1 MPSQKD
7 LKRRIVSIEN
17 TNKIT
22 KAMEM
27 VAAARLRRSQQR
39 IEAAR
44 PYAFWMMEFIAG
56 LVRYAPTKGTGLPLL
71 EPRPETKRVALV
83 AVTGDRGLCGA
94 FNANVVRK
102 ALELKRTY
110 EASGIE
116 VDLHVIGRRGVSTL
130 RFQRHPV
137 AGAYT
142 DITDRPRY
150 LNAQT
155 IADVLIRAYSTFE
168 VDLVHL
174 VYNRFKSAMEQTVV
188 DEVILPIQEE
198 VVSKYATEVVAPY
211 MDFIFEPGPGQILR
225 DLLPTY
231 VEMAVFRALLE
242 SSASEHGARMTA
254 MRNASDAATE
264 MTQSLNLAMNQAR
277 QASITQE
284 ILEVVAGADALA

>member
-39 IEAAR
+39 IEGAR

-56 LVRYAPTKGTGLPLL
+56 LVRYAPTKFTGLPLL
-71 EPRPETKRVALV
+71 EPRPDTKRA
-83 AVTGDRGLCGA
+83 AIVTVTADRGLCGA
-94 FNANVVRK
+94 FNANAVRK
-102 ALELKRTY
+102 ALQLKRTY
-110 EASGIE
+110 EASGVE

-130 RFQRHPV
+130 RFQNYQL

-155 IADVLIRAYSTFE
+155 IADVLIRAYSSFE

-174 VYNRFKSAMEQTVV
+174 VYNRFKSAMEQTLV

-198 VVSKYATEVVAPY
+198 VVSKYAAEVVAPY
-211 MDFIFEPGPGQILR
+211 MDFIFEPGPGRILR

>member
-7 LKRRIVSIEN
+7 LRRRITSVEN
-17 TNKIT
+17 TRKIT

-39 IEAAR
+39 IEQAR
-44 PYAFWMMEFIAG
+44 PYAYWMMEFIAG
-56 LVRYAPTKGTGLPLL
+56 LVRYAPPRGTGLPLL
-71 EPRPETKRVALV
+71 EPLPETHRAALV
-83 AVTGDRGLCGA
+83 AVTADRGLCGA
-94 FNANVVRK
+94 FNANVVRRT
-102 ALELKRTY
+102 LELRRTY
-110 EASGIE
+110 EAQGVE
-116 VDLHVIGRRGVSTL
+116 VDLHVVGKKGVSTF
-130 RFQRHPV
+130 RFQGHTL

-142 DITDRPRY
+142 GITDRPRY

-155 IADVLIRAYSTFE
+155 LADVLIRAYSSQE
-168 VDLVHL
+168 VDAVHL
-174 VYNRFKSAMEQTVV
+174 VYNRFKTAMEQNLT

-198 VVSKYATEVVAPY
+198 VVTKYASEVVAPN
-211 MDFIFEPGPGQILR
+211 MEFIFEPGPGKIFR

-231 VEMAVFRALLE
+231 VEMAMFRALLE

-254 MRNASDAATE
+254 MRNASDSAID
-264 MTQSLNLAMNQAR
+264 MINSLNLAMNRAR